1 MKIPE
6 ADYVIRIVG
15 DPDVSFVDEHEVIP
29 FDERENYENFSE
41 MLDKRGVVYSPQEP
55 LADNGGV
62 RA

>member
-15 DPDVSFVDEHEVIP
+15 DPDVSFVDEHERFE
-29 FDERENYENFSE
+29 FDDRENYENFAE
-41 MLDKRGVVYSPQEP
+41 TLDKRGVVYSPQEP
-55 LADNGGV
+55 LADDGGV